1 MKKLVIL
8 IAIVVAPMYMSAQ
21 DAFDSFEFEREV
33 SSVVVTKNMFKL
45 LSQLDLES
53 NDIEKGVGTFILHH
67 MERNVFLQK
76 ILHIYK
82 ENHEPFIDLI
92 RIKFA

>member
-8 IAIVVAPMYMSAQ
+8 IAIVVAPMHMSAQ

-33 SSVVVTKNMFKL
+33 SSVVVTKNMLKL

-53 NDIEKGVGTFILHH
+53 NDIEA
-67 MERNVFLQK
+67 
-76 ILHIYK
+76 K
-82 ENHEPFIDLI
+82 EYFMSEFRKMVEKYNNTRVAGLRIQSAGCHAI
-92 RIKFA
+92 R